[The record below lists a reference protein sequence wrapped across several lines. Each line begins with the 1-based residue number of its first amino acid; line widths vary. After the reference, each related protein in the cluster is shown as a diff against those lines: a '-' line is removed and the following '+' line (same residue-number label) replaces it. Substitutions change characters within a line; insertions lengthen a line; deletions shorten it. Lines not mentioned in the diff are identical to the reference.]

1 MRPAIDLSIQQK
13 TYDLVLWYLPILN
26 KWPRDHKF
34 LLGDRIGSGLYDL
47 LEELVICRYEKEK
60 LERLTRLN
68 GHLDLLRTQ
77 TRLALD
83 FKLMD
88 AKRYEHA
95 AKLLNEVGIEL
106 GGWIKQQQQQQKKR
120 REPTEQGGSHA

>member
-1 MRPAIDLSIQQK
+1 MRPAVDLPIQQK

-34 LLGDRIGSGLYDL
+34 LLGDRIGAGLYDL

-68 GHLDLLRTQ
+68 GRLDLLRQ
-77 TRLALD
+77 FRERQGSDHVLSRIGAGP
-83 FKLMD
+83 M
-88 AKRYEHA
+88 
-95 AKLLNEVGIEL
+95 V
-106 GGWIKQQQQQQKKR
+106 WPCR
-120 REPTEQGGSHA
+120 RAMLFPTPAYGPSQ

>member
-1 MRPAIDLSIQQK
+1 MRPANDLTIQQK
-13 TYDLVLWYLPILN
+13 TYDLTLWYLPILN
-26 KWPRDHKF
+26 KWPRDHRF
-34 LLGDRIGSGLYDL
+34 LLGDRIGNGLYGL

-60 LERLTRLN
+60 LERLQKLN
-68 GHLDLLRTQ
+68 GRLDLLRTQ

-95 AKLLNEVGIEL
+95 AKLLNEVGNEL
-106 GGWIKQQQQQQKKR
+106 GGWIKQQKR
-120 REPTEQGGSHA
+120 RRELPAGDPSHA

>member
-1 MRPAIDLSIQQK
+1 MRPAFDLSILQK
-13 TYDLVLWYLPILN
+13 AYDLTLWYVPILN

-34 LLGDRIGSGLYDL
+34 LLGDRIGAGLYDL

-60 LERLTRLN
+60 LDRLQRLN
-68 GHLDLLRTQ
+68 GRLDLLRTQ

-95 AKLLNEVGIEL
+95 ARLLEGVGLEL
-106 GGWIKQQQQQQKKR
+106 GGWIKQQKKR
-120 REPTEQGGSHA
+120 REPSGHEDFHA